1 MKRDVLLERFFTSL
15 VSGDRAEAR
24 QIIDEVL
31 DADCPADKILTR
43 LIWPTLEQIQTLHR
57 GDQLSRLAHHY
68 ATRLMRSLA
77 EQMQLRLEQAPR
89 NGKKVLAVSG
99 DEEMEELGAQI
110 CGDLLEAA
118 GYTVYFAGGG
128 IANDEVINQ
137 AGELEA
143 DVLLI
148 FGAVPQTVPLT
159 RQMID
164 RMHDIGLAPK
174 TQIVVGGG
182 VFSRAEGLSE
192 EIGADLW
199 ANDPEALVQTVLENP
214 EQRMAPTQRTVGCKR
229 RQKRSAAAA

>member
-1 MKRDVLLERFFTSL
+1 MKRDVLLERFFTSM
-15 VSGDRAEAR
+15 VSGDRAQAR
-24 QIIDEVL
+24 QIVDEVL
-31 DADCPADKILTR
+31 DADCPADRILTR
-43 LIWPTLEQIQTLHR
+43 LIWPTIEQIQSLHR

-68 ATRLMRSLA
+68 ATRLMRTLA

-99 DEEMEELGAQI
+99 DDEMEELGAQI
-110 CGDLLEAA
+110 CSDLLEAT

-143 DVLLI
+143 DVLLV
-148 FGAVPQTVPLT
+148 FGSVPDTVPLT

-164 RMHDIGLAPK
+164 RMHDIGLAPA

-182 VFSRAEGLSE
+182 VFNRANGLAE
-192 EIGADLW
+192 EVGADLW
-199 ANDPEALVQTVLENP
+199 GKDPEELVQSIIENP
-214 EQRMAPTQRTVGCKR
+214 DQRMTPKQRTVGHKR
-229 RQKRSAAAA
+229 RKKRAA